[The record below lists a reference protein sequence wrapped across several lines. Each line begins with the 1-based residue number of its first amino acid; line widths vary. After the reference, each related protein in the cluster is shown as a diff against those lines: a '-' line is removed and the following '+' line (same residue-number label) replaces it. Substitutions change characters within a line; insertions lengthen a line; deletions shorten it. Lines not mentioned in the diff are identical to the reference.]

1 MYKKIRFIALL
12 LALTLIFTGCSSA
25 PEAKETATD
34 ITAEKATD
42 TPTVSESISDSSAG
56 EVSPSPSESDKASGE
71 SVDTGSRINDVSELG
86 SASDSDTTTPDN
98 RFGSET
104 AVSADGSS
112 SESADATDD
121 GAAGTAPE
129 LPEII
134 PGEEEY
140 EEWYSNMVAASI
152 VSTGNNARLK
162 KVIEKARVGSEIRVA
177 AIGGSVTEGAGA
189 VVNKEGYAYKF
200 AAAFEK
206 DYCPEGAGNMNFVNA
221 GLSGTPSSLGIMRYD
236 RDVVGLLGGAPDL
249 LIIEF
254 SVNDSGEATHG
265 QAYSS
270 MIHRALTD
278 NPDCAVI
285 LLFAVFKSKWN
296 MQTNYIPEGEIYELP
311 MVSIKDAIATP
322 YANGDLN
329 DALFFSDEYHPKTY
343 GHQIM
348 SDCLMHLVGLID
360 REAPETASEV
370 PEHGIKKVHY
380 EHTTLITSDT
390 SSLEEGVTLDPGSF
404 TLTDKSVQSM
414 FFTGKAAF
422 AQNFMHDKDGGNE
435 PFTLK
440 LSCKKLLLNFKTSS
454 SKSFGLAEILV
465 DGTPVAACN
474 GWNSGG
480 WNNCNVVAVI
490 DAEDCAEHTVEIR
503 MAEGSEDKSFTILSL
518 GYAK

>member
-1 MYKKIRFIALL
+1 MNNKLRFIAVLL
-12 LALTLIFTGCSSA
+12 VLTLMLMGCSSSA
-25 PEAKETATD
+25 PTSDSGDTA
-34 ITAEKATD
+34 ANKTD
-42 TPTVSESISDSSAG
+42 TASDAG
-56 EVSPSPSESDKASGE
+56 TDTNKTTDTTSDDA
-71 SVDTGSRINDVSELG
+71 
-86 SASDSDTTTPDN
+86 ASDSTASDATGDASADTAADASADTAGGASADTAGDASADTA
-98 RFGSET
+98 GGASADAAGEASAEASET
-104 AVSADGSS
+104 A
-112 SESADATDD
+112 
-121 GAAGTAPE
+121 

-140 EEWYSNMVAASI
+140 EDWYADMVEASI

-162 KVIEKARVGSEIRVA
+162 KVLEKARAGEEFRVA

-200 AAAFEK
+200 ASALER
-206 DYCPEGAGNMNFVNA
+206 DYCPADAGNMKFVNA

-254 SVNDSGEATHG
+254 SVNDSGEATRG

-296 MQTNYIPEGEIYELP
+296 MQNNYIPEGEVYELP
-311 MVSIKDAIATP
+311 MVSIKDAIAVPFAKGQLT
-322 YANGDLN
+322 NE
-329 DALFFSDEYHPKTY
+329 LFFADDYHPKTY

-360 REAPETASEV
+360 REDTDTASEV
-370 PEHGIKKVHY
+370 PEKGIKKIPY
-380 EHTTLITSDT
+380 EHTTLITSDL
-390 SSLEEGVTLDPGSF
+390 SALEEGVTIDPGSF

-414 FFTGKAAF
+414 FFTGKGAF
-422 AQNFMHDKDGGNE
+422 TENFMHDKDAGND
-435 PFTLK
+435 PFVLK
-440 LSCKKLLLNFKTSS
+440 LTCSKLLLNFKTSN
-454 SKSFGLAEILV
+454 SKTFGLASVLV
-465 DGTPVAACN
+465 DGAPVEAGN
-474 GWNSGG
+474 GYSSGG
-480 WNNCNVVAVI
+480 WNNCNVISLI
-490 DAEDCAEHTVEIR
+490 DAEESAEHTVEIQ
-503 MAEGSEDKSFTILSL
+503 MAPGFEDKAFTILSL

>member
-1 MYKKIRFIALL
+1 MNKKIKSIALL

-25 PEAKETATD
+25 PETKEPHPNITAVKEADNTTPTTDVLSGSTDGETSSSAITESKTGSDASQDTSVTDKGLDSGIATADEESGSEITDPAAD
-34 ITAEKATD
+34 IT
-42 TPTVSESISDSSAG
+42 P
-56 EVSPSPSESDKASGE
+56 
-71 SVDTGSRINDVSELG
+71 
-86 SASDSDTTTPDN
+86 
-98 RFGSET
+98 
-104 AVSADGSS
+104 AVA
-112 SESADATDD
+112 
-121 GAAGTAPE
+121 E

-162 KVIEKARVGSEIRVA
+162 KVIEKARAGSGIRVA

-200 AAAFEK
+200 AEAFER
-206 DYCPEGAGNMNFVNA
+206 DYCPEGAGNMTFVNA

-343 GHQIM
+343 GHRIM

-360 REAPETASEV
+360 REAPDTASEV
-370 PEHGIKKVHY
+370 PEHGIKKIHY
-380 EHTTLITSDT
+380 EHTSMITSDT
-390 SSLEEGVTLDPGSF
+390 STLEEGITLDPGSF

>member
-1 MYKKIRFIALL
+1 MNKKIRLIALL
-12 LALTLIFTGCSSA
+12 LALTLIITGCSSS
-25 PEAKETATD
+25 PEGKGNTPD
-34 ITAEKATD
+34 ITTEKVDDTNSAEED
-42 TPTVSESISDSSAG
+42 GSDSATGEGSSAASG
-56 EVSPSPSESDKASGE
+56 SEASSDVAGDAPASGE
-71 SVDTGSRINDVSELG
+71 
-86 SASDSDTTTPDN
+86 
-98 RFGSET
+98 
-104 AVSADGSS
+104 GSS
-112 SESADATDD
+112 SESSSPTDGSASETAASADGSGTETADAADD
-121 GAAGTAPE
+121 SASGTATE

-134 PGEEEY
+134 PGEEDY
-140 EEWYSNMVAASI
+140 EEWYSDMVEASI

-162 KVIEKARVGSEIRVA
+162 KVIEKARAGNEIRVA

-200 AAAFEK
+200 ASAFEK
-206 DYCPEGAGNMNFVNA
+206 NYCPEGAGNMTFVNA

-311 MVSIKDAIATP
+311 MVSIKDAIVVP
-322 YANGDLN
+322 YFNGDLN
-329 DALFFSDEYHPKTY
+329 NDLFFSDEYHPKTY
-343 GHQIM
+343 G
-348 SDCLMHLVGLID
+348 LVD
-360 REAPETASEV
+360 REAPETAPEV
-370 PEHGIKKVHY
+370 PEHGIRKVFY
-380 EHTTLITSDT
+380 EHTTMITSDPE
-390 SSLEEGVTLDPGSF
+390 SLEEGVTLDPGSF

-454 SKSFGLAEILV
+454 SKSFGLAEVLV
-465 DGTPVAACN
+465 DGAPVAACN
-474 GWNSGG
+474 GWASGG
-480 WNNCNVVAVI
+480 WNNCNVVSVI
-490 DAEDCAEHTVEIR
+490 DAEESAEHTVEIR
-503 MAEGSEDKSFTILSL
+503 MAEGFEDKSFTILSL

>member
-1 MYKKIRFIALL
+1 MNTKTKLIALIL
-12 LALTLIFTGCSSA
+12 FLALIISGCSS
-25 PEAKETATD
+25 
-34 ITAEKATD
+34 
-42 TPTVSESISDSSAG
+42 TP
-56 EVSPSPSESDKASGE
+56 K
-71 SVDTGSRINDVSELG
+71 SRN
-86 SASDSDTTTPDN
+86 T
-98 RFGSET
+98 
-104 AVSADGSS
+104 S
-112 SESADATDD
+112 SESPTVETPDTTPGLKSDETSVSEADDTYSVVTPTETSDTDSSVGTTSDDTSAIDKDPDIPDTDTSETD
-121 GAAGTAPE
+121 GGITPAAETPE

-140 EEWYSNMVAASI
+140 EEWYSNMLAASI

-162 KVIEKARVGSEIRVA
+162 KVLEKARAGSEIRVA

-200 AAAFEK
+200 AAAFER
-206 DYCPEGAGNMNFVNA
+206 DYCPEGAGNMTFVNA

-348 SDCLMHLVGLID
+348 SDCLMHLVGLVD
-360 REAPETASEV
+360 REV
-370 PEHGIKKVHY
+370 PDTTSDVPDHGIKKVHY
-380 EHTTLITSDT
+380 EHTSMITSDT
-390 SSLEEGVTLDPGSF
+390 TSLEEGITLDPGSF
-404 TLTDKSVQSM
+404 SLTDKAVQSM

-422 AQNFMHDKDGGNE
+422 AQNFMHDKDSGND

-440 LSCKKLLLNFKTSS
+440 LNCKKLLLNFKTSS

-465 DGTPVAACN
+465 DGTPVTACN

-480 WNNCNVVAVI
+480 WNNCNVVSLI
-490 DAEDCAEHTVEIR
+490 DAEESAEHTVEIR

>member
-1 MYKKIRFIALL
+1 MNKKIRLIALL
-12 LALTLIFTGCSSA
+12 LALTLIITGCSSS
-25 PEAKETATD
+25 PEGKGNTPD
-34 ITAEKATD
+34 ITTEKVDDTNSAEED
-42 TPTVSESISDSSAG
+42 GSDSATGEGSSAASG
-56 EVSPSPSESDKASGE
+56 SEASSDVAGDASASGE
-71 SVDTGSRINDVSELG
+71 
-86 SASDSDTTTPDN
+86 
-98 RFGSET
+98 
-104 AVSADGSS
+104 GSS
-112 SESADATDD
+112 SESSSPTDGSASETAASADGSGTETTDSAND
-121 GAAGTAPE
+121 SASGTATE

-134 PGEEEY
+134 PGEEDY
-140 EEWYSNMVAASI
+140 EEWYSDMVEASI

-162 KVIEKARVGSEIRVA
+162 KVIEKARAGSEIRVA

-200 AAAFEK
+200 ASAFEK
-206 DYCPEGAGNMNFVNA
+206 NYCPEGAGNMTFVNA

-311 MVSIKDAIATP
+311 MVSIKDAIVVP
-322 YANGDLN
+322 YFNGDLN
-329 DALFFSDEYHPKTY
+329 NDLFFSDEYHPKTY

-348 SDCLMHLVGLID
+348 SDCLMHLIGLVD
-360 REAPETASEV
+360 REAPETAPEV
-370 PEHGIKKVHY
+370 PEQGIRKVFY
-380 EHTTLITSDT
+380 EHTTMITSDPE
-390 SSLEEGVTLDPGSF
+390 SLEEGVTLDPGSF

-422 AQNFMHDKDGGNE
+422 AQNFMHDKEGGND

-440 LSCKKLLLNFKTSS
+440 LTCKKLLLNFKTSN
-454 SKSFGLAEILV
+454 SKSFGLAEVLV
-465 DGTPVAACN
+465 DGAPVAACN
-474 GWNSGG
+474 GWASGG
-480 WNNCNVVAVI
+480 WNNCNVVSVI
-490 DAEDCAEHTVEIR
+490 DAEESAEHTVEIR
-503 MAEGSEDKSFTILSL
+503 MAEGFEDKSFTILSL